1 MGQQI
6 IDGIIDPVKMSLG
19 IGALLRI
26 TFGMFLKTDLLLR
39 CQNNT
44 FESQSLLPQQRKG
57 ILRHCPGDSLRR
69 KVEQL
74 VPHIFPHGFYRGKD
88 GGDGLAYSRGSFNE

>member
-1 MGQQI
+1 MSQQI
-6 IDGIIDPVKMSLG
+6 IEGIIDPVKMSLG

-39 CQNNT
+39 RQDNAL
-44 FESQSLLPQQRKG
+44 ESQSLFPKQCES

-69 KVEQL
+69 KVEQP